1 MKRNKIIFFLVGLL
15 VINFLLN
22 PFSYRFDLTKEK
34 RYSVTNSTK
43 KLLQNLNDEVRIDVF
58 LTGVLSTDYKKLSIA
73 SEELLDEFKNLSKGN
88 LQVNFVK
95 PGEGLVDSLKFQ
107 LYDSLLRMGVVFE
120 RNVSTEKESDKST
133 QQLIFPS
140 ALVYYKNFKPIAI
153 DLRSSRKIY
162 KNYNVVNEVPQE
174 DIEATRNAAEALLE
188 FKFANAIHK
197 LTRNKIPTIAYLVG
211 NGEPIDLKVNDL
223 GESLRNEY
231 RLAIFNLKDGFPN
244 AKEIDALI
252 ILKPTIPFSDID
264 KLKIDQFVMN
274 GGNVFWGVDKL
285 YAELDSLMRKQSD
298 FVAFDRKLNIED
310 LLFRY
315 GVRIN
320 SNLVQDLNCSKIPVV
335 VGYNADGKP
344 QMQRIPFPYYPFLTS
359 NSNHSISKN
368 LDKVLPIFPSSIDTI
383 KTENITKT
391 VLLATDSNSR
401 FISTPAIV
409 SLNSVKSE
417 SDFDLFT
424 SSHVPISVLLEGKF
438 KSLYT
443 NSLSSILNDS
453 VEIISGKKFL
463 SSSIKDSKQIVL
475 SDADIVMNAISTTD
489 GPLTM
494 GMLPYENYQFANKDF
509 FLNCIEYLVDNSGI
523 LESRN
528 KDFTL
533 RLLDK
538 QKLKEHKNYWQIIN
552 VLVPVVIVFLFGF
565 IFITIRKRKYN

>member
-1 MKRNKIIFFLVGLL
+1 MKTKKILLIFIGLL
-15 VINFLLN
+15 VINYLLN
-22 PFSYRFDLTKEK
+22 QFSFRLDVTKEK
-34 RYSVTNSTK
+34 RYTVTNSTK
-43 KLLQNLNDEVRIDVF
+43 KLLQNLNDEIRIEVF
-58 LTGVLSTDYKKLSIA
+58 LTGELSTDYKKLSIA
-73 SEELLDEFKNLSKGN
+73 SEELLNEFKNLSNGN
-88 LQVNFVK
+88 LQISFVK
-95 PGEGLVDSLKFQ
+95 PGAGLADSLRFK
-107 LYDSLLRMGVVFE
+107 LYDSLIKMGVVFE
-120 RNVSTEKESDKST
+120 RNVLKENESDKST

-140 ALVYYKNFKPIAI
+140 ALVYYKNYKPLVV
-153 DLRSSRKIY
+153 DLRSSRKVY
-162 KNYNVVNEVPQE
+162 KNYNVVNEMPQE

-197 LTRNKIPTIAYLVG
+197 LTRNRIPTIAYLVG

-231 RLAIFNLKDGFPN
+231 RLAIFNLKDGFPSAN
-244 AKEIDALI
+244 EIDALI
-252 ILKPTIPFSDID
+252 ILKPTIPFTDID
-264 KLKIDQFVMN
+264 KLKIDQYIMN
-274 GGNVFWGVDKL
+274 GGNVFWGIDKL

-320 SNLVQDLNCSKIPVV
+320 TNLVQDLNCAKIPVV

-344 QMQRIPFPYYPFLTS
+344 QMQRIPFPYYPFLSS
-359 NSNHSISKN
+359 NSNHPISKN

-383 KTENITKT
+383 KTDNILKT

-401 FISTPAIV
+401 IISTPAII

-417 SDFDLFT
+417 NDFNLFT
-424 SSHVPISVLLEGKF
+424 NSQVPVSILLEGNF

-443 NSLSSILNDS
+443 NRLSSMLNDS
-453 VEIISGKKFL
+453 VEMNSNNKFL
-463 SSSIKDSKQIVL
+463 QASTKASKQIVL
-475 SDADIVMNAISTTD
+475 SDADIVMNAVSTTD
-489 GPLTM
+489 GPLSM

-538 QKLKEHKNYWQIIN
+538 QKLKEHKNYWQLIN
-552 VLVPVVIVFLFGF
+552 VLVPVVFVFLFGL
-565 IFITIRKRKYN
+565 IFVAVKKKKFN

>member
-58 LTGVLSTDYKKLSIA
+58 LTGALSTDYKKLSIA

-509 FLNCIEYLVDNSGI
+509 FLNCIEYLVGNSGI

>member
-58 LTGVLSTDYKKLSIA
+58 LTGALSTDYKKLSIA

-438 KSLYT
+438 KSLYA

-509 FLNCIEYLVDNSGI
+509 FLNCIEYLVGNSGI